1 VEKFCFH
8 GAASEIIP
16 VAFGH
21 LRVGPRERNGPQLRG
36 GVFMMGVPDI
46 LAFEEA
52 LAGGGS

>member
-1 VEKFCFH
+1 MEKFCFH